1 MRVLLIEDERAISEF
16 LTARLEG
23 EGFDVVTAMT
33 GEEGFFLVNEQVFD
47 VVLLDL
53 TLPGRGGL
61 EVLRMLRRRGINAPV
76 ILISGSDSVEDKVAG
91 LDAGADD
98 YIVKPFAF
106 QEVLARIR
114 VVLRRGWADQ
124 VLLLRCGDLVMDLI
138 TRIVTRGGRTITLT
152 AREFELLEYL
162 LRHTGRVVTR
172 DMLARD
178 IWQEDTR
185 ANNLDNVIDVHIA
198 RIRKKLDHGHG
209 RKLLH
214 TLRGVG
220 FQLKDP
226 ELETKQK

>member
-1 MRVLLIEDERAISEF
+1 MRVLIIEDEREIAES
-16 LTARLEG
+16 LKTRLEA
-23 EGFDVVTAMT
+23 EGFDAVAATT
-33 GEEGFFLVNEQVFD
+33 GEEGFFLVNEQAFD
-47 VVLLDL
+47 VVLLDVS
-53 TLPGRGGL
+53 LPGRGGL

-76 ILISGSDSVEDKVAG
+76 ILISGSDSVADKVAG

-106 QEVLARIR
+106 AEVLARIR
-114 VVLRRGWADQ
+114 VVLRRGWSDQ
-124 VLLLRCGDLVMDLI
+124 VLLLTCGNLVMDVI
-138 TRIVTRGGRTITLT
+138 TRIVTRGGRTVSLT

-162 LRHTGRVVTR
+162 LRHKGRVVSR

-198 RIRKKLDHGHG
+198 RIRKKIDHGHE
-209 RKLLH
+209 RKLLY

-220 FQLKDP
+220 FQLKD
-226 ELETKQK
+226 EESEGGRR

>member
-1 MRVLLIEDERAISEF
+1 MRVLIIEDERELAEA
-16 LTARLEG
+16 LKARLKAERA
-23 EGFDVVTAMT
+23 EAVAAFT
-33 GEEGFFLVNEQVFD
+33 GEEGFFLVNEQAFD

-76 ILISGSDSVEDKVAG
+76 ILISGSDCVADKVAG

-106 QEVLARIR
+106 EELMARIR
-114 VVLRRGWADQ
+114 VVLRRGWSDQ
-124 VLLLRCGDLVMDLI
+124 VLLLTCGDLVMDVI
-138 TRIVTRGGRTITLT
+138 TRIVTRGGRTVNLT

-162 LRHTGRVVTR
+162 LRHQGRVVSR

-178 IWQEDTR
+178 IWKEDTR
-185 ANNLDNVIDVHIA
+185 VNNLDNVIDVHIA
-198 RIRKKLDHGHG
+198 RIRKKLDHGHR
-209 RKLLH
+209 RKLIH

-220 FQLKDP
+220 FQLKD
-226 ELETKQK
+226 TDSN

>member
-1 MRVLLIEDERAISEF
+1 MRVLIIEDEREIAES
-16 LTARLEG
+16 LKARLEA
-23 EGFDVVTAMT
+23 EGFDAVAATT
-33 GEEGFFLVNEQVFD
+33 GEEGFFLVNEQAFD
-47 VVLLDL
+47 VVLLDV

-76 ILISGSDSVEDKVAG
+76 ILISGSDSVADKVAG

-106 QEVLARIR
+106 AEVLARIR
-114 VVLRRGWADQ
+114 VVLRRGWSDQ
-124 VLLLRCGDLVMDLI
+124 VLLLTCGNLVMDVI
-138 TRIVTRGGRTITLT
+138 TRIVTRGGRTVSLT

-162 LRHTGRVVTR
+162 LRHKGRVVSR

-198 RIRKKLDHGHG
+198 RIRKKIDHGHE
-209 RKLLH
+209 RKLLY

-220 FQLKDP
+220 FQLKD
-226 ELETKQK
+226 EESEGGRR